1 MTSKSIFLVFLA
13 VLIFDVVSVA
23 QVDRAVLEGAV
34 TDPAGAIIVGA
45 DVKVQAGDTGVAQE
59 QRTNSSGYY
68 RFPGLAVGRYTV
80 TVANAG
86 FKTRVIEE
94 VTLLVG
100 QTRTLNTRLE
110 VGTIAERIDVKSV
123 ADPADRTSGRS
134 VHCH

>member
-1 MTSKSIFLVFLA
+1 MNIFLLFLK
-13 VLIFDVVSVA
+13 VDRYDVISLA

-34 TDPAGAIIVGA
+34 TDPVGA
-45 DVKVQAGDTGVAQE
+45 VVVGASVKIQSGDTGLSEE
-59 QRTNSSGYY
+59 QRTNSNGYY

-80 TVANAG
+80 TVSDAG

-110 VGTIAERIDVKSV
+110 VGKIGE
-123 ADPADRTSGRS
+123 
-134 VHCH
+134 